1 MDLWEEEARTRTPFK
16 PKPHVELILE
26 LLDYYNCPMFE
37 FRSEAK
43 GTVNR
48 GMSGVLFWI
57 FCSFWTLA
65 LGW

>member
-1 MDLWEEEARTRTPFK
+1 MWICEKKKQEPEPPLNLNFMWNY
-16 PKPHVELILE
+16 LE

-48 GMSGVLFWI
+48 GMSGVLF
-57 FCSFWTLA
+57 
-65 LGW
+65 